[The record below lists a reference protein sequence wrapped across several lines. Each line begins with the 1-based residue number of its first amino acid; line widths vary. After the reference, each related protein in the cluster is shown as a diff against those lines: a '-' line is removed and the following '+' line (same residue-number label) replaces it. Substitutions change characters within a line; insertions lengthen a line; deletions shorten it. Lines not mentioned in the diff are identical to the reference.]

1 MAWNPNEISITDHVT
16 LKIIQ
21 PNYIHDIQGHINA
34 KNSWKCVSISFETTS
49 KVLLGCSTVL
59 SFAAGVYIDTTLS
72 FISGS
77 VSTLSL
83 VCMQFANFSKRES
96 KRSTEELNILLKKIH
111 VESIPDES
119 LELSS
124 SLKRSDTT

>member
-1 MAWNPNEISITDHVT
+1 MWNPNEISITDHVT
-16 LKIIQ
+16 LNIIQ

-59 SFAAGVYIDTTLS
+59 SFASGVYINNTLS
-72 FISGS
+72 FIAGS

-83 VCMQFANFSKRES
+83 VCMQFSNFSKRES
-96 KRSTEELNILLKKIH
+96 KRSTEELNILLKKLNIDT
-111 VESIPDES
+111 VPDES
-119 LELSS
+119 LERSS